1 MKTKIVYTVVSTDKD
16 IYLEQAML
24 SIYSLR
30 KLHPD
35 ANIVLVTDDVTE
47 DTLVGNRATIN
58 NMIDEKIVVER
69 EPSFS
74 GKESAYF
81 IKTNLRELLSGDFLF
96 IDTDTLIVDRLDEID
111 NCQYEVA
118 AVPDLHVSFKKHYGY
133 EGYLNLFKILGF
145 ELRDNTYFNSGVM
158 YVKDTPR
165 AHLLYQKWKE
175 SYRSMIKKCF
185 YDQPHLAKAD
195 SEVKVLSEIDGTWN
209 CQIMWGLKYLPS
221 AKIVHYFASN
231 FIGVKGEKPYMLM
244 DSRIFEN
251 IKESGLDTS
260 LANNLIEKAKSS
272 WSEGIEVNGGK
283 DLLLL
288 HSDSMKVL
296 RILFYNYPTIFKM
309 LNNTIKLIKKIKH
322 K

>member
-24 SIYSLR
+24 SIYSVR

-35 ANIVLVTDDVTE
+35 VNIVLVTDNVTE

-58 NMIDEKIVVER
+58 NMIDEKIVVDR

-74 GKESAYF
+74 GKESAFF

-118 AVPDLHVSFKKHYGY
+118 AVPDVHVSFKKHFGY
-133 EGYLNLFKILGF
+133 EGYLHLFNTLGF
-145 ELRDNTYFNSGVM
+145 ELRNDTYFNSGVM

-165 AHLLYQKWKE
+165 AHLLYRRWNE
-175 SYRSMIKKCF
+175 SYRSLMKECF

-209 CQIMWGLKYLPS
+209 CQIMCGLRYLPS
-221 AKIVHYFASN
+221 AKIIHYFASN
-231 FIGVKGEKPYMLM
+231 FIGVKGEKPYKLM
-244 DSRIFEN
+244 DSRIFKK
-251 IKESGLDTS
+251 IKENGLDS
-260 LANNLIEKAKSS
+260 SFADKFIEKAKVN
-272 WSEGIEVNGGK
+272 WSECVEVIGGN
-283 DLLLL
+283 DLVLL
-288 HSDSMKVL
+288 HSDTMKVL
-296 RILFYNYPTIFKM
+296 RIIFYNYPKLFKVLNSTIQ
-309 LNNTIKLIKKIKH
+309 KLKYIKH